1 MVEHTGESKNERLT
15 RNVNELLQEL
25 RVAQAGVQ
33 ILFGFLLTVVFT
45 DEFHE
50 ASGFEKAVH
59 LSAVVLTVSSTVLL
73 TAPAA
78 WHRLLFRTGAREQ
91 ILTVGNRSVLAGLG
105 CLAAAITT
113 TVTLI
118 GKVVYGPI
126 AMIVLGVVSASLFV
140 VMWFLVP
147 RRIGREM
154 DDDTA

>member
-1 MVEHTGESKNERLT
+1 MVEHTGETKNERLT

-45 DEFHE
+45 DQFHE
-50 ASGFEKAVH
+50 ASGFEKSVH
-59 LSAVVLTVSSTVLL
+59 LTAVLLTVCSTVLL

-78 WHRLLFRTGAREQ
+78 WHRLLFRTGARER

-105 CLAAAITT
+105 CLAAAIIT
-113 TVTLI
+113 TVALI
-118 GKVVYGPI
+118 AKVVYGPI
-126 AMIVLGVVSASLFV
+126 AMIILGVVSASLFV

-147 RRIGREM
+147 RRIGREE
-154 DDDTA
+154 D